1 VHRARS
7 PRRPLHMTTRSG
19 PAPAS
24 PATRPGAA
32 LVTGAS
38 AGLGACFARALAAR
52 GRDLVLVARRTERL
66 EALAAELGGRVR
78 VEVLP
83 LDLVTD
89 GATERL
95 AAFCAERDL
104 AVDLLVNNA
113 GFGAQGAFAR
123 LDRERQTRMLRLNGE
138 VLVDLTHR
146 FVGPMLERGHGG
158 VLNVASTAAFMPGP
172 HMGVYYAS
180 KAFVL
185 HFTEALAAEVRGSG
199 VRVSALCPGPT
210 ETEFRE
216 VAGRPRS
223 RVLDSVA
230 MQAEPV
236 VEAGLRGLE
245 RGRTVVVP
253 GAFNTLCAVAVRAL
267 PRAVVRRVV
276 ERIQR

>member
-1 VHRARS
+1 MG
-7 PRRPLHMTTRSG
+7 PTRPTAAPATMPTTRGS
-19 PAPAS
+19 S
-24 PATRPGAA
+24 PTPGAA

-38 AGLGACFARALAAR
+38 AGLGAEFARALAER
-52 GRDLVLVARRTERL
+52 GHDLVLVARREERL
-66 EALAAELGGRVR
+66 AALAAELSDRVR
-78 VEVLP
+78 VEYLP
-83 LDLVTD
+83 LDLVAE
-89 GATERL
+89 GALDALQSFCNERGV
-95 AAFCAERDL
+95 

-113 GFGAQGAFAR
+113 GFGAQGGFAN
-123 LDRERQTRMLRLNGE
+123 LDRARQTRMVRLNGE

-146 FVGPMLERGHGG
+146 FLGPMLARGRGG

-223 RVLDSVA
+223 PVLDRVA
-230 MQAEPV
+230 MRAGPV

-245 RGRTVVVP
+245 RGRTIVVP
-253 GAFNTLCAVAVRAL
+253 GAFNKLCTASVRVL
-267 PRAVVRRVV
+267 PRALVRRVV
-276 ERIQR
+276 ARIQR